1 MKQTYRAL
9 NGLRFVAAS
18 AIVAYHYGPTT
29 TGFSMIPTFCQ
40 NLVLTGPIALGFFYI
55 LSGFVLTHAYSD
67 RVPQTRLSR
76 KHFWFARVARL
87 YPVYLLAFV
96 LFAPMAYVKYIQ
108 HPANG
113 ISGIRTFL
121 LGGTLNLVALQAW
134 TPLAQAWNGPSWS
147 ISVEAFFYLIFPF
160 VLPRILGLRLSRLL
174 PILVGLWMA
183 MMGVT
188 VAHSC
193 GIISDSLWRD
203 WVENSPLFWTP
214 LFLIGIA
221 LWRFSDRWSS
231 VRPSVA
237 SLATIASLSIL
248 LLLSG
253 LVPSNIREVLI
264 SGGAAPLLASVV
276 LTFSHPKSF
285 GSRFLGSNVL
295 FEAGAV
301 SYITYILQ
309 APVWHILR
317 LAMSRMRSATS
328 GDATA
333 DWQLG
338 VYLALLLALSF
349 VVQRAVERPAQRLL
363 LADNRLRRNL
373 NDQARLANSNME
385 AA

>member
-1 MKQTYRAL
+1 
-9 NGLRFVAAS
+9 
-18 AIVAYHYGPTT
+18 
-29 TGFSMIPTFCQ
+29 
-40 NLVLTGPIALGFFYI
+40 
-55 LSGFVLTHAYSD
+55 
-67 RVPQTRLSR
+67 
-76 KHFWFARVARL
+76 
-87 YPVYLLAFV
+87 VYLLAFV

-276 LTFSHPKSF
+276 LMFSHPKSF

-317 LAMSRMRSATS
+317 LAMSRTRSATS

-349 VVQRAVERPAQRLL
+349 VVQWTVERPAQRLL

>member
-9 NGLRFVAAS
+9 NGLRFVAAT
-18 AIVAYHYGPTT
+18 AVVAYHYAPTAV
-29 TGFSMIPTFCQ
+29 GFSMMPGFLQ
-40 NLVLTGPIALGFFYI
+40 NLVWSGPIALGFFYI

-67 RVPQTRLSR
+67 LVPQTRLSR
-76 KHFWFARVARL
+76 RHFWFARIARL

-113 ISGIRTFL
+113 ISGIRTFF
-121 LGGTLNLVALQAW
+121 LGGTLNLVALQDW

-160 VLPRILGLRLSRLL
+160 ALPRILGLRWSRLL
-174 PILVGLWMA
+174 PTLLGLWMI
-183 MMGVT
+183 MVGLT

-193 GIISDSLWRD
+193 GIVSHSLWRD

-214 LFLIGIA
+214 LFLMGIA
-221 LWRFSDRWSS
+221 LYRLSGRWST
-231 VRPSVA
+231 VPPIFASVA
-237 SLATIASLSIL
+237 AITSLLFL
-248 LLLSG
+248 LLLCG
-253 LVPSNIREVLI
+253 LLPSNIREILI

-285 GSRFLGSNVL
+285 TARFLGSNLL

-309 APVWHILR
+309 APVWHMLR
-317 LAMSRMRSATS
+317 LAMGRTRFEAAGSL
-328 GDATA
+328 TA
-333 DWQLG
+333 DWHLG
-338 VYLALLLALSF
+338 LYLALLLALSF
-349 VVQRAVERPAQRLL
+349 VVQQTVERPTQRLL
-363 LADNRLRRNL
+363 LARITLPRSL
-373 NDQARLANSNME
+373 PSQAHLGGRNME

>member
-1 MKQTYRAL
+1 MKQTYKAL
-9 NGLRFVAAS
+9 TGLRFLAAS

-29 TGFSMIPTFCQ
+29 AGFSVIPTFFQ

-67 RVPQTRLSR
+67 RVPRTPLSR
-76 KHFWFARVARL
+76 RSFWFARVARL

-96 LFAPMAYVKYIQ
+96 LFIPMAYEKYIQ

-113 ISGIRTFL
+113 ISGVRTFL

-160 VLPRILGLRLSRLL
+160 VLPRILGLRLRRLL
-174 PILVGLWMA
+174 PVLLGLWVT
-183 MMGVT
+183 MMGLT

-193 GIISDSLWRD
+193 GTISDSLWRA
-203 WVENSPLFWTP
+203 WVQNSPLFWTP

-221 LWRFSDRWSS
+221 LYRFSDRWST
-231 VRPSVA
+231 VLPSVA
-237 SLATIASLSIL
+237 SIATITSLSIL
-248 LLLSG
+248 LLLCG
-253 LVPSNIREVLI
+253 LLPSNTREVLI
-264 SGGAAPLLASVV
+264 SGGAAPLLAFVV
-276 LTFSHPKSF
+276 LAFSHPKSV
-285 GSRFLGSNVL
+285 GSRFFGSNLL

-317 LAMSRMRSATS
+317 VAIGRTRSATAGS
-328 GDATA
+328 PTA

-338 VYLALLLALSF
+338 LYLAVLLALSF
-349 VVQRAVERPAQRLL
+349 VVQQTVERPAQRLL
-363 LADNRLRRNL
+363 LAHNRLPPNL
-373 NDQARLANSNME
+373 SNQARHTGPNMG